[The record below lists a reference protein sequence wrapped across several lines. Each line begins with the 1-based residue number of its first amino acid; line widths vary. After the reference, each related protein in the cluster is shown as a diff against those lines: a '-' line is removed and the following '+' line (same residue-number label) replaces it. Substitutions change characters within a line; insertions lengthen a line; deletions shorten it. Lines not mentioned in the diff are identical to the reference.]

1 MRSDHRQHSCL
12 DRSNRRAVFALTRST
27 IRLKNRSVLGGVSA
41 HVTGGHFAS
50 SLENG
55 GLANGR
61 SSGIHF
67 LRYPVA
73 LAVQVPM
80 ILPVLSFSDPVAEI
94 VTFPGQTLLMPA
106 DEPPIP
112 EN

>member
-1 MRSDHRQHSCL
+1 MTGQENCEVSLKPGVGPSSRSAQE
-12 DRSNRRAVFALTRST
+12 
-27 IRLKNRSVLGGVSA
+27 IMSVSGEVSA

-50 SLENG
+50 SSENG
-55 GLANGR
+55 RLAKPQ

-73 LAVQVPM
+73 VAVQVPM

-94 VTFPGQTLLMPA
+94 ATFPGQTLLMPA